1 MQESSQVHALGAGS
15 GCACSSAGPLDL
27 TGGPRKYERDRPFKV
42 EHLALDIELDF
53 DSKQVRGSARLDC
66 ARVDS
71 QATTLILD
79 AVDFEISSASIISSG
94 KSTKASYRYDGE
106 QIELAIGKRLKDFS
120 VELHYSAE
128 PRRGLYFLTPDKSV
142 PERPTQVWSQCQDED
157 ARFWFPCHDKPHQ
170 KMTTELKVKVPAGMT
185 VLSNGDLVSSRTP
198 SVSKRGKSKGR
209 TPKTWS
215 YHFKLE
221 QPQPSYLVTLVAGYF
236 EVLSQ
241 ELELGERKVRVA
253 YYVPPGR
260 EADGKRAFSETP
272 RMLQL
277 FSRKTGVPYPY
288 GSYSQ
293 IVVSDFIFG
302 GMENTT
308 ATTMEE
314 EILLDSKA
322 ARDVDSNYLVAHEL
336 AHQWFGDYVTCRDW
350 SHAWLNEGF
359 AMFFE
364 LVEREDR
371 LGADEYAYAL
381 RRNLNNY
388 LAESGVYRRAIV
400 CRDYDSPI
408 DLFDRHLYEKG
419 SLVLHMLS
427 RELGEARFWQG
438 VQLYLTRHGWG
449 IVETNDLM
457 RALESVSGRSL
468 ERFFDTWVYRPGHP
482 VLKLKVA
489 YSDGHLNVDL
499 KQTQR
504 GTDVAM
510 FDLPLSIEVAHSE
523 KSKKRYQRRID
534 TAQGSL
540 SVAMPKAPL
549 WVEIDP
555 DYLILGRIEVE
566 CPLDMLERQLASG
579 PRAKTRW
586 VAAELL
592 GKKGGRRAINALA
605 KCLGNAEEAWM
616 VRAEAAHALGRT
628 RDERAKVV
636 LLEHVAAGDD
646 RVRRAVIWGIGN
658 FHTADVEKPLLKHAR
673 RDASY
678 LVQAEAARSLG
689 KNRGGGARAALEKL
703 LSEESWAD
711 VVRSAALNGLAQLG
725 DEAALPSVLETS
737 QYGVPTRGR
746 RSAILALPELS
757 QERRVRRHLEAL
769 LEDPHPHVRG
779 DVARALQSLGDPAA
793 RGALRGQLSREV
805 DGRVR
810 RRLRG
815 AIDALTNGGKSTD
828 RRLSRDMEHLRE
840 KLQELEA
847 KLGRLEQK
855 KGKSK

>member
-1 MQESSQVHALGAGS
+1 
-15 GCACSSAGPLDL
+15 
-27 TGGPRKYERDRPFKV
+27 
-42 EHLALDIELDF
+42 
-53 DSKQVRGSARLDC
+53 
-66 ARVDS
+66 
-71 QATTLILD
+71 
-79 AVDFEISSASIISSG
+79 
-94 KSTKASYRYDGE
+94 
-106 QIELAIGKRLKDFS
+106 
-120 VELHYSAE
+120 
-128 PRRGLYFLTPDKSV
+128 
-142 PERPTQVWSQCQDED
+142 
-157 ARFWFPCHDKPHQ
+157 HDKPHQ

-185 VLSNGDLVSSRTP
+185 VLSNGDLISSRTP
-198 SVSKRGKSKGR
+198 SLTKSKSKSR
-209 TPKTWS
+209 APKTWS

-221 QPQPSYLVTLVAGYF
+221 QPQPSYLVTLVAGQF
-236 EVLSQ
+236 EVMSE

-253 YYVPPGR
+253 YYIPPGKQ
-260 EADGKRAFSETP
+260 ADGKRAFSETP
-272 RMLQL
+272 RMIQL

-314 EILLDSKA
+314 EILLDAKA

-381 RRNLNNY
+381 RKNLNSY
-388 LAESGVYRRAIV
+388 LGEAGVYRRPIV

-419 SLVLHMLS
+419 SLVLHLLS
-427 RELGEARFWQG
+427 RELGEERFWQG
-438 VQLYLTRHGWG
+438 VQLYLERHAFG

-457 RALESVSGRSL
+457 RALESVSGKSL
-468 ERFFDTWVYRPGHP
+468 ERFFDAWVHRPGHP
-482 VLKLKVA
+482 TLKVKVT

-504 GTDVAM
+504 GQDVAI
-510 FDLPLSIEVAHSE
+510 FDLPLSVEVAHAE
-523 KSKKRYQRRID
+523 NNLKRHQRRVD

-540 SVAMPKAPL
+540 SVAMAKAPL
-549 WVEIDP
+549 WVEVDP
-555 DYLILGRIEVE
+555 DYQLLGRVEIE
-566 CPLDMLERQLASG
+566 CPLDMLERQLTDG
-579 PRAKTRW
+579 PRAKSRW

-592 GKKGGRRAINALA
+592 GKKGGRRAIQALST
-605 KCLGNAEEAWM
+605 CLATESEAWM
-616 VRAEAAHALGRT
+616 VRAEAAYALGRT
-628 RDERAKVV
+628 RDERAKAA
-636 LLEHVAAGDD
+636 LLKHIDVAED
-646 RVRRAVIWGIGN
+646 RVRRAVIWGLGS
-658 FHTADVEKPLLKHAR
+658 FRGADVEKSLLKHAR
-673 RDASY
+673 REASY
-678 LVQAEAARSLG
+678 LVQAEAARALG
-689 KNRGGGARAALEKL
+689 KNRGAGARSALEKL
-703 LSEESWAD
+703 LGEESWAD
-711 VVRSAALNGLAQLG
+711 VVRGAALNGLAQLG

-746 RSAILALPELS
+746 RAAIMALPELS
-757 QERRVRRHLEAL
+757 QERRIRRHLEAL

-779 DVARALQSLGDPAA
+779 DVARALQSLGDPVA
-793 RGALRGQLSREV
+793 RGALRGQLAREN

-815 AIDALTNGGKSTD
+815 AIDGLTNAGKSAD
-828 RRLSRDMEHLRE
+828 RRLSRDVENLRE
-840 KLQELEA
+840 KVEELEA